1 MKSMFYGRPTRLVA
15 VLLMTSGTAYAA
27 AGSPPN
33 ERTAIEQTLH
43 SIETAVAARDGTAA
57 MAAYD
62 PADPAFAVRSRN
74 TLNGWLALDD
84 LVVTHRV
91 TRVRR
96 TGKTAEAVVFRKL
109 AYKEHGR
116 RKVEVR
122 WETIRFRSA
131 PSGWKIAAEEERPY
145 SRCGS
150 TDLRVE
156 LSPDAGTMRGTST
169 LRISVTAAGETSLL
183 MQLNRGLEV
192 KSVTDGRGHP
202 VEFERDAD
210 SIVLPQPTPF
220 NSGESRTLT
229 IAFEGTLF
237 NESKE
242 QGYSQVSVA
251 PSGSFASWVTN
262 WYPRVRGTGSKS
274 KGTITYVVPDGV
286 TVASSGR
293 LSATHQEGSSQAQLF
308 QVDRPLDFSFAAAKY
323 FHREATV
330 GSIQVGVYLLRGG
343 DAKAELYLKECTR
356 TLRYE
361 QELYGRYP
369 FDGYAVVEIPSSETG
384 TLGGSSEQG
393 MNLFPAGVLPDD
405 TCPLLLLA
413 HEMGHSWWGNLIQAQ
428 AAILDEGLAQITAV
442 LCLREFEGEKAM
454 RSFLKN
460 GVAGYR
466 QSAAMYFARFAGSA
480 EKDSPLAV
488 EPIGSDARAAQ
499 HDIADTKGMF
509 VYNMLREKIGHDA
522 FVRGLRRIVDGFAGK
537 LVTVPDLRLA
547 LEKTSGTDLGPFFQ
561 QWFYRT
567 GAPDI
572 VLNATV
578 APAGSEFAVSGTVIQ
593 AEEPYDIPVEIVLAS
608 PGKRVV
614 QTVVVS
620 GKSTPFSFRSHEAG
634 SVVLDPQYKI
644 LRWTPAFRNAALLA
658 DGVGLSSVGRTA
670 EAVQKLQEYVAR
682 APESLEGR
690 YRLGVAY
697 EETGKFDLAENC
709 FQFVLDRYRS
719 LDVYEPAVS
728 LSQLHLGHVFDLVGR
743 RDDARRAYRET
754 LALPDESPAHRDAEA
769 GLAAPYQVPL
779 RSAGPGPEV
788 MARLAG
794 TYDNEKGLTVL
805 VTLDDQGILRAG
817 QPGKP
822 AGTLQW
828 VEGLRFRVPGANEIT
843 IDFVGSTDITAL
855 DLSIG
860 TNVIHL
866 PRKK

>member
-1 MKSMFYGRPTRLVA
+1 MKTMFCGPTRLVV

-27 AGSPPN
+27 AGSPPG
-33 ERTAIEQTLH
+33 ERTAIEQTLR
-43 SIETAVAARDGTAA
+43 SIEAAVAAHDGAAA

-62 PADPAFAVRSRN
+62 PADSAFAVRSRN
-74 TLNGWLALDD
+74 TVNAWLALDD
-84 LVVTHRV
+84 LAVTFRV
-91 TRVRR
+91 ARVRR
-96 TGKTAEAVVFRKL
+96 SGKTAEAVVFRNL

-116 RKVEVR
+116 RKVEPR

-131 PSGWKIAAEEERPY
+131 PSGWKIAVEEERTY
-145 SRCGS
+145 SRCDS

-156 LSPDAGTMRGTST
+156 LMPDAGTMRGTST

-183 MQLNRGLEV
+183 MELNRGLEV
-192 KSVTDGRGHP
+192 KSVTDGRDHP

-210 SIVLPQPTPF
+210 SIVLPQPVPF
-220 NSGESRTLT
+220 DAGVSRTLT

-242 QGYSQVSVA
+242 QGYSQVSIA
-251 PSGSFASWVTN
+251 PAGSFASWVTN

-308 QVDRPLDFSFAAAKY
+308 RVDRPLDFSFAAAKY
-323 FHREATV
+323 FHRETTV
-330 GSIQVGVYLLRGG
+330 EGVQVGVYLLRGG
-343 DAKAELYLKECTR
+343 DAKAELYLKECAR

-361 QELYGRYP
+361 RELYGRYP

-405 TCPLLLLA
+405 AFPLLLLA
-413 HEMGHSWWGNLIQAQ
+413 HEMGHSWWGNLIQTH

-488 EPIGSDARAAQ
+488 EPMGSDARAAQ

-522 FVRGLRRIVDGFAGK
+522 FVRGLRRIVEVFAGK

-561 QWFYRT
+561 QWFYRA
-567 GAPDI
+567 GAPDL

-578 APAGSEFAVSGTVIQ
+578 SPAGSGSVVSGTVIQ
-593 AEEPYDIPVEIVLAS
+593 AGEPYDVPVEIVLAS

-614 QTVVVS
+614 HTVAVS
-620 GKSTPFSFRSHEAG
+620 GKSTPFSFRSDDKSG
-634 SVVLDPQYKI
+634 SVVLDPRYKI

-658 DGVGLSSVGRTA
+658 DGVGLSSVGRKA
-670 EAVQKLQEYVAR
+670 EAVLKLQEFVAR

-697 EETGKFDLAENC
+697 EETGKFDLAQNC

-728 LSQLHLGHVFDLVGR
+728 LSQLHLGHVFDLLGR
-743 RDDARRAYRET
+743 RDDAKTAYRET

-769 GLAAPYQVPL
+769 GLAAPYQVPV
-779 RSAGPGPEV
+779 RSSGPGPEV

-794 TYDNEKGLTVL
+794 TYDNEKGLTVQ

-828 VEGLRFRVPGANEIT
+828 VEGLRFRVPAANEIT

-860 TNVIHL
+860 ANVIHL